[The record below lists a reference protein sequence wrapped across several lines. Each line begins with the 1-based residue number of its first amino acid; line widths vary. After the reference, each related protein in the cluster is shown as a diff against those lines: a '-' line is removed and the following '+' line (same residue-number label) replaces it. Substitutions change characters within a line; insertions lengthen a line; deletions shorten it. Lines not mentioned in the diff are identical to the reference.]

1 MEKRSFFIG
10 NSPFNIFQ
18 KNRRKNPKKVT
29 KRRKKEAGTKLASN
43 SETGEF
49 ESPSNPPVSV
59 FFIISEDNTV
69 QYYLIAVYFLKFTA
83 INAIP
88 ISFSTFDF
96 PRTEKRLKRKLA
108 FKNPKTGST
117 SILRRR

>member
-1 MEKRSFFIG
+1 KIKSSKE
-10 NSPFNIFQ
+10 N
-18 KNRRKNPKKVT
+18 
-29 KRRKKEAGTKLASN
+29 EAGKKLASN
-43 SETGEF
+43 SEIVEF
-49 ESPSNPPVSV
+49 ELLSSPPVSV